1 MALFYLYVFL
11 IGLCIG
17 SFANVLLFRLGKKGG
32 IFFGRSECPHCSAV
46 LKWYD
51 LIPVLSFILLKGRC
65 RNCRKK
71 ISKIYLLVEI
81 AMACLALFT
90 VFKIGAL
97 SWLFLFE
104 GLIIF
109 SLFVLVLFDIFYRTL
124 PNKIVLLLLFAV
136 LAKDFI
142 FDRSN
147 IKNLLFTALI
157 LGAFFAIM
165 YLASKGRW
173 LGFGDVKLVF
183 IIGLLF
189 GYPFGYLAVT
199 AAVWLAALTG
209 IALMAANK
217 AGLKTSLP
225 FGAFM
230 AGASIAFIIFQNE
243 IQLFRFFF

>member
-1 MALFYLYVFL
+1 MVFLYVFL
-11 IGLCIG
+11 VGLCIG
-17 SFANVLLFRLGKKGG
+17 SFVNVLLVRLGKKGG
-32 IFFGRSECPHCSAV
+32 IFLGRSECPHCSAV

-65 RNCRKK
+65 RNCKKK
-71 ISKIYLLVEI
+71 ISKIYPLVEI
-81 AMACLALFT
+81 ATACLSLFT

-97 SWLFLFE
+97 SWFFLFN
-104 GLIIF
+104 GLII
-109 SLFVLVLFDIFYRTL
+109 SLFFVLVLFDILYRTL
-124 PNKIVLLLLFAV
+124 PNKIVLLLLLAV

-142 FDRSN
+142 FGWSN

-165 YLASKGRW
+165 YLASRGRW

-189 GYPFGYLAVT
+189 GYPFGYLAIT
-199 AAVWLAALTG
+199 AAVWLAALIG

-217 AGLKTSLP
+217 AGLKTALP